1 MAWPEELQRSCSE
14 SPPRCI
20 KRSGPVPSFA
30 PTLSDMKN
38 HYAVWLVANEGPVS
52 RPRSHPSWV
61 RICHW
66 LVVASYLTLAVS
78 GFLILMVHP
87 RLYIGEV
94 GNDLTPAFLT
104 LPISSNHRP
113 SELHPTVAFSELP
126 SRPISADRNY
136 AIFNQNGWARSLHF
150 LAAWV
155 FVVVGVI
162 YLAIGI
168 ATGHIVRD
176 LLPRIRELAPSAVW
190 QDLKNHLR
198 INFESSRARPA
209 YNLLQKLAYTSVL
222 FIVLPVMIATGLT
235 MSPAMTSAYPLL
247 LDLFGGYQS
256 ARTVHFFGFAALVL
270 FFIVHVAMVIATG
283 FRKQLRAMTWGK

>member
-1 MAWPEELQRSCSE
+1 VSHAAALL
-14 SPPRCI
+14 
-20 KRSGPVPSFA
+20 K
-30 PTLSDMKN
+30 
-38 HYAVWLVANEGPVS
+38 EGPVARS
-52 RPRSHPSWV
+52 RSHPSWV
-61 RICHW
+61 RICHG
-66 LVVASYLTLAVS
+66 LVVVSYLTLAVS

-94 GNDLTPAFLT
+94 GNDLTPALLT
-104 LPISSNHRP
+104 LPISNNHRP
-113 SELHPTVAFSELP
+113 SELQPTVAFSELS

-162 YLAIGI
+162 YLVTGI

-176 LLPRIRELAPSAVW
+176 LLPRIRELAPSAIW
-190 QDLKNHLR
+190 QDLKDHLP
-198 INFESSRARPA
+198 INFGSSHARPG

-222 FIVLPVMIATGLT
+222 FIVLPVMIATGLA

-256 ARTVHFFGFAALVL
+256 ARTLHFFGFAALVL
-270 FFIVHVAMVIATG
+270 FFIVHIAMVIATG
-283 FRKQLRAMTWGK
+283 FRKQLRGMTWGE

>member
-1 MAWPEELQRSCSE
+1 MLRAR
-14 SPPRCI
+14 
-20 KRSGPVPSFA
+20 A
-30 PTLSDMKN
+30 
-38 HYAVWLVANEGPVS
+38 
-52 RPRSHPSWV
+52 HPSWV

-66 LVVASYLTLAVS
+66 LVVVSFLTLAIT

-87 RLYIGEV
+87 RLYLGEV
-94 GNDLTPAFLT
+94 GNDLTPALLT
-104 LPISSNHRP
+104 LPVSSNYRP
-113 SELHPTVAFSELP
+113 SELHPTITFPELP

-155 FVVVGVI
+155 FVAAGVI
-162 YLAIGI
+162 YVALGI
-168 ATGHIVRD
+168 VTGHIVRV
-176 LLPRIRELAPSAVW
+176 LLPRIRELSPSAVW

-198 INFESSRARPA
+198 INFESVRAGQS

-235 MSPAMTSAYPLL
+235 MSPAMTSAYPQL

-256 ARTVHFFGFAALVL
+256 ARTVHFCGFSALLL
-270 FFIVHVAMVIATG
+270 FFVVHVAMVIATG
-283 FRKQLRAMTWGK
+283 FGKQLRAMTWGK

>member
-1 MAWPEELQRSCSE
+1 MSHA
-14 SPPRCI
+14 
-20 KRSGPVPSFA
+20 
-30 PTLSDMKN
+30 T
-38 HYAVWLVANEGPVS
+38 AVLNEGPVS
-52 RPRSHPSWV
+52 GPRSHPLWV

-66 LVVASYLTLAVS
+66 LVVVSYLTLATS

-94 GNDLTPAFLT
+94 GNDLTPALLT
-104 LPISSNHRP
+104 LPISNNNRP
-113 SELHPTVAFSELP
+113 GELQPTVAFSELP

-136 AIFNQNGWARSLHF
+136 TIFNQNGWARSLHF
-150 LAAWV
+150 LAAWI

-162 YLAIGI
+162 YLAMGI

-176 LLPRIRELAPSAVW
+176 LLPRIRELSPAAVW
-190 QDLKNHLR
+190 QELKSHLR
-198 INFESSRARPA
+198 INFESVRAGPS
-209 YNLLQKLAYTSVL
+209 YNPLQKLAYTSVL

-235 MSPAMTSAYPLL
+235 MSPALTSAYPLL

-256 ARTVHFFGFAALVL
+256 ARTVHFLGFAALLL
-270 FFIVHVAMVIATG
+270 FFIVHVAMVIAAG

>member
-1 MAWPEELQRSCSE
+1 MSHAAAL
-14 SPPRCI
+14 
-20 KRSGPVPSFA
+20 
-30 PTLSDMKN
+30 L
-38 HYAVWLVANEGPVS
+38 
-52 RPRSHPSWV
+52 SHPSWV

-66 LVVASYLTLAVS
+66 LAAVSYLMLAVS

-94 GNDLTPAFLT
+94 GNDLTPALLT
-104 LPISSNHRP
+104 LPISNNYRP
-113 SELHPTVAFSELP
+113 SELQRTVVFSELP
-126 SRPISADRNY
+126 GRPVSAERNY
-136 AIFNQNGWARSLHF
+136 PTFNENGWARSLHF

-190 QDLKNHLR
+190 QDLQDHLR
-198 INFESSRARPA
+198 IKLEAARARSA

-222 FIVLPVMIATGLT
+222 FIVLPLMVATGLT
-235 MSPAMTSAYPLL
+235 MSPAMTSAYPAL

-256 ARTVHFFGFAALVL
+256 ARTVHFFGFAALLL
-270 FFIVHVAMVIATG
+270 FFVVHVAMVIATG
-283 FRKQLRAMTWGK
+283 FRAQLRGMTWGK

>member
-1 MAWPEELQRSCSE
+1 MSHAAALP
-14 SPPRCI
+14 
-20 KRSGPVPSFA
+20 
-30 PTLSDMKN
+30 
-38 HYAVWLVANEGPVS
+38 NEGPVA
-52 RPRSHPSWV
+52 RPRTHASWV

-66 LVVASYLTLAVS
+66 LAAASFLTLAVS

-94 GNDLTPAFLT
+94 GNDLTPALLT
-104 LPISSNHRP
+104 LPISNNHRP
-113 SELHPTVAFSELP
+113 GELQPTVAFSELP
-126 SRPISADRNY
+126 GGPISADRNY
-136 AIFNQNGWARSLHF
+136 PIFNKNGWARSLHF
-150 LAAWV
+150 LAAWA
-155 FVVVGVI
+155 FVVVGVA
-162 YLAIGI
+162 YLATGI

-176 LLPRIRELAPSAVW
+176 LLPRIRELAPSAAW

-198 INFESSRARPA
+198 IDFESLRARSA

-235 MSPAMTSAYPLL
+235 MSPAITSAYPVL
-247 LDLFGGYQS
+247 LDLFGGYQT

-283 FRKQLRAMTWGK
+283 FHRQLRAMTWGK

>member
-1 MAWPEELQRSCSE
+1 MS
-14 SPPRCI
+14 
-20 KRSGPVPSFA
+20 
-30 PTLSDMKN
+30 
-38 HYAVWLVANEGPVS
+38 HVAALL
-52 RPRSHPSWV
+52 SHPSWV

-66 LVVASYLTLAVS
+66 LVAVSYLTLAVS

-87 RLYIGEV
+87 RLYIGEI
-94 GNDLTPAFLT
+94 GNDLTPALLT
-104 LPISSNHRP
+104 LPISNNHRP
-113 SELHPTVAFSELP
+113 GELQQPLVFSELP
-126 SRPISADRNY
+126 GKPVSAERNY
-136 AIFNQNGWARSLHF
+136 PIFNKNGWARSLHF

-155 FVVVGVI
+155 FVVAGAV

-168 ATGHIVRD
+168 ATRHIVRD

-190 QDLKNHLR
+190 QDVKNHLR
-198 INFESSRARPA
+198 SNFASSRARSG

-235 MSPAMTSAYPLL
+235 MSPAMTSAFPVL

-283 FRKQLRAMTWGK
+283 FREQLRGMTWGT

>member
-1 MAWPEELQRSCSE
+1 
-14 SPPRCI
+14 
-20 KRSGPVPSFA
+20 
-30 PTLSDMKN
+30 
-38 HYAVWLVANEGPVS
+38 
-52 RPRSHPSWV
+52 V

-66 LVVASYLTLAVS
+66 LVVASYLTLAIS

-94 GNDLTPAFLT
+94 GNDLTPALLT

-113 SELHPTVAFSELP
+113 SELQPTVAFSELP
-126 SRPISADRNY
+126 GGPISADRNY

-168 ATGHIVRD
+168 GTGHIARD
-176 LLPRIRELAPSAVW
+176 LLPRIGELAPSAVW
-190 QDLKNHLR
+190 QDLKSHLR
-198 INFESSRARPA
+198 IKFGAVRSGQA

-222 FIVLPVMIATGLT
+222 FVVVPVMIATGLT
-235 MSPAMTSAYPLL
+235 MSPAMTSAYPWL
-247 LDLFGGYQS
+247 LDLFGGYQT
-256 ARTVHFFGFAALVL
+256 ARTVHFFGFAALLL
-270 FFIVHVAMVIATG
+270 FFIVHVAMVIASG

>member
-1 MAWPEELQRSCSE
+1 MNRYTGAVNGLGRAVVRAYTGFRATTKSDG
-14 SPPRCI
+14 PP
-20 KRSGPVPSFA
+20 
-30 PTLSDMKN
+30 M
-38 HYAVWLVANEGPVS
+38 NEGS

-66 LVVASYLTLAVS
+66 LVVVTYLALATS

-87 RLYIGEV
+87 RLYMGEV
-94 GNDLTPAFLT
+94 GNDLTPALLT
-104 LPISSNHRP
+104 LPISNNHRP
-113 SELHPTVAFSELP
+113 SELRQTVAFSELP
-126 SRPISADRNY
+126 GGPISADRNY
-136 AIFNQNGWARSLHF
+136 AIFNRNSWARSLHF

-162 YLAIGI
+162 YFATGI

-198 INFESSRARPA
+198 TRFEASRARSA
-209 YNLLQKLAYTSVL
+209 YNVMQKLAYTSVL

-235 MSPAMTSAYPLL
+235 MSPAITNAYPLL

-256 ARTVHFFGFAALVL
+256 ARTVHFFGFAALIL

-283 FRKQLRAMTWGK
+283 FGRQLRAMTWGK